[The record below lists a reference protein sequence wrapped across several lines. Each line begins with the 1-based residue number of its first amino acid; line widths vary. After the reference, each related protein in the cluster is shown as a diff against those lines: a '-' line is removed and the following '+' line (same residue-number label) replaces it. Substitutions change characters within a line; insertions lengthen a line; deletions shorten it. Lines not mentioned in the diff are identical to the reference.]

1 MPTRFLI
8 SFVLGFASLSCASA
22 GDPFARDKLMAWCI
36 VPFDAKDRTPEDRA
50 AMMKRLGFTRF
61 AYDWRDKHLATFERE
76 LAALKANDIEL
87 SAVWFPGGLNKE
99 GQFLLDTLAKHKVRT
114 QLWVM
119 LTDPAPGKGQDEK
132 LKAAVA
138 QIGPIAREALK
149 RGHKVALYNHGGW
162 GGEPENQ
169 IAVLGEVNLPN
180 VGIVYNLHHG
190 HDHLDRFPDL
200 LKLMKPHL
208 LTLNL
213 NGMVK
218 GGDKAG
224 KKILPLGQGDL
235 DLSLLKTI
243 AASGYAGPIGI
254 LGHTDDDAEERLK
267 DNLDGLDWLRPQME
281 GKAPGPKPTP
291 RTLKIAK

>member
-8 SFVLGFASLSCASA
+8 SLVLGFGSLSFASA
-22 GDPFARDKLMAWCI
+22 ADPFARDKLMAWCI

-50 AMMKRLGFTRF
+50 AMMKKLGFTRF
-61 AYDWRDKHLATFERE
+61 AYDWRDKHLASFERE

-99 GQFLLDTLAKHKVRT
+99 GQFLLDTLAKHKVRP

-132 LKAAVA
+132 LKAAAA
-138 QIGPIAREALK
+138 QIGPVAREALK

-208 LTLNL
+208 LALNL

-224 KKILPLGQGDL
+224 MKILPLGQGDL
-235 DLSLLKTI
+235 DLTLLKAI

-267 DNLDGLDWLRPQME
+267 DNLDGLDWLRPQIA

-291 RTLKIAK
+291 RTIKVGK

>member
-8 SFVLGFASLSCASA
+8 SFVLGFGSLSFASA
-22 GDPFARDKLMAWCI
+22 ADPFARDKLMAWCI
-36 VPFDAKDRTPEDRA
+36 VPFDSKDRSPEDRA
-50 AMMKRLGFTRF
+50 AMMKRLGFSRF

-132 LKAAVA
+132 LKAAAA

-208 LTLNL
+208 LALNL

-224 KKILPLGQGDL
+224 MKILPLGQGDL
-235 DLSLLKTI
+235 DLTLLKAI

-267 DNLDGLDWLRPQME
+267 DNLDGLDWLRPQIA

-291 RTLKIAK
+291 RTIKVGK